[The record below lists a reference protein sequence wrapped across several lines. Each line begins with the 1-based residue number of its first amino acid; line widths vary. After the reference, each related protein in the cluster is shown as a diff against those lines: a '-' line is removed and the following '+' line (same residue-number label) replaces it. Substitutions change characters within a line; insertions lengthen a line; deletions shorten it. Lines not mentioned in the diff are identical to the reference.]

1 MLTKME
7 EVEVILS
14 VLGVK
19 GSYEDIVLHGANTF
33 KKMFQDLLG
42 VQNVKKAT

>member
-19 GSYEDIVLHGANTF
+19 GSYEEIVLHGANTF

-42 VQNVKKAT
+42 VQNVRKAT

>member
-1 MLTKME
+1 MLAKME
-7 EVEVILS
+7 EVEGILS

-19 GSYEDIVLHGANTF
+19 GSYEGIVLHGANTF

-42 VQNVKKAT
+42 VQNVISAT

>member
-19 GSYEDIVLHGANTF
+19 GSYEEIVLHGANTF
-33 KKMFQDLLG
+33 RTMFQDLLG
-42 VQNVKKAT
+42 VQNVRNVT